1 MTSQYH
7 IIIIIIYM
15 NIHVTITCFLAQGG
29 DTIPVHVQQ
38 STTHATPVV
47 GSAMAADT
55 LGVTP
60 EVAVVAY
67 RVVALEMGEALEVD
81 A

>member
-7 IIIIIIYM
+7 ISIIIYM
-15 NIHVTITCFLAQGG
+15 HIHVTITCFLAQGG
-29 DTIPVHVQQ
+29 DTIPVHDQQ
-38 STTHATPVV
+38 SSMHATPVV

-55 LGVTP
+55 LGVDP

-67 RVVALEMGEALEVD
+67 GVVALEMGEALEVD